1 MLTPEDQLANEWYQE
16 HLIETGEIIYAEAC
30 SFCDRTYV
38 PQDSTEQFCSAKCR
52 VAHIRRSSGVF
63 RDITPGAREY
73 TDSDKTLPFSERH
86 GYSEPAAETTVY
98 QDAPVAVRVAVD
110 MLSKRA
116 GLSRNDLRTVVCEV
130 LLRHPDSTNWSE
142 YPNIDQEVKD
152 LIADCP
158 WHKVYDIAERVYAL
172 ITLRWDVAD
181 ATEFSNRLNQVF
193 RENGIGWQM
202 RDGLIVVRDGVLMP
216 IYSEAINV
224 LDETDR
230 TFAANEL
237 KEAIRDISRRP
248 DPDISGAIQHAIAGL
263 EAVARDVTESPRPN
277 LGALVQRLQLPDD
290 LAEAVLK
297 LWRYS
302 SDNAR
307 HGREGNDPA
316 PTDAKLVVTVACA
329 VSNFLVERHNAPQL

>member
-1 MLTPEDQLANEWYQE
+1 MLPPEDQLANEWYQE

-30 SFCDRTYV
+30 SFCGRTYV
-38 PQDSTEQFCSAKCR
+38 PQDLTGQFCSDKCR

-63 RDITPGAREY
+63 RDITPSVREY
-73 TDSDKTLPFSERH
+73 TDPDKTLPFSERY

-98 QDAPVAVRVAVD
+98 QDAPAAVRDAVD

-116 GLSRNDLRTVVCEV
+116 GLSRNDLRTVICEV
-130 LLRHPDSTNWSE
+130 LLRRPNRNNWSE
-142 YPNIDQEVKD
+142 YPNIDQEIKD

-158 WHKVYDIAERVYAL
+158 WHKVYDIAEGVYAL
-172 ITLRWDVAD
+172 IALRWDVAD
-181 ATEFSNRLNQVF
+181 ATEFSNRLSQVF
-193 RENGIGWQM
+193 RENGIGWEM
-202 RDGLIVVRDGVLMP
+202 RDGLIVVRDDVLMP

-224 LDETDR
+224 LEETDR

-263 EAVARDVTESPRPN
+263 EAVARDVTGNPTPT
-277 LGALVQRLQLPDD
+277 LGALVQRLPIPDD
-290 LAEAVLK
+290 LKEAVRK

-302 SDNAR
+302 SENAR
-307 HGREGNDPA
+307 HGREGNDPDLM
-316 PTDAKLVVTVACA
+316 DAKLVVTVACA
-329 VSNFLVERHNAPQL
+329 VSTFLVERHNASQQ